1 MKFISIL
8 LFTKIELR
16 IYLVT
21 VGKKIVYIVVNQIK
35 IPVEKNIQ
43 DDKNKPVGKTQDSIQ
58 GT

>member
-8 LFTKIELR
+8 LFTKIELQ